1 LQESEET
8 MATDILSTLKP
19 APGSRKKRKRIG
31 RGQGSGHGGTSTR
44 GHKGAGSRSG
54 TSYPAWFEGGQMPLV
69 RRIPKRGFFSP
80 FRKTYQIVNLTTLEK
95 LAASGKLH
103 EGTVTPEVLR
113 KLGVVKTGRLPVK
126 ILGVGDL
133 KAKLDIAAHAFSK
146 SALQKI
152 ETAGGKAQTIS
163 ALSKD

>member
-1 LQESEET
+1 

-54 TSYPAWFEGGQMPLV
+54 TGYPAWFEGGQMPLV
-69 RRIPKRGFFSP
+69 RRVPKRGFHSP
-80 FRKTYQIVNLTTLEK
+80 FRKTYQIVNLSTLEK
-95 LAASGKLH
+95 LATGGKLH
-103 EGTVTPEVLR
+103 EGAVTPEILL
-113 KLGVVKTGRLPVK
+113 KLGVVKTPRIPVK
-126 ILGVGDL
+126 ILGTGEL
-133 KAKLDIAAHAFSK
+133 KARLDVAAHAFSK
-146 SALQKI
+146 SAVEKI
-152 ETAGGKAQTIS
+152 QTAGGKAQTIS

>member
-1 LQESEET
+1 

-54 TSYPAWFEGGQMPLV
+54 TGYPAWFEGGQMPLV
-69 RRIPKRGFFSP
+69 RRVSKRGFHSP
-80 FRKTYQIVNLTTLEK
+80 FRKTYQIVNLSTLEK
-95 LAASGKLH
+95 LATGGKLH
-103 EGTVTPEVLR
+103 EGAVTPEILL
-113 KLGVVKTGRLPVK
+113 KLGVVKTARIPVK
-126 ILGVGDL
+126 ILGTGEL
-133 KAKLDIAAHAFSK
+133 KARLDVAAHAFSK
-146 SALQKI
+146 SAVEKI
-152 ETAGGKAQTIS
+152 QTAGGKAQTIS